1 MDLLKNGTSGGD
13 GDDSTGQTL
22 ATGSQDIAA
31 LAGLFATD
39 GVVRFHI
46 YEK

>member
-39 GVVRFHI
+39 GVVRLRSHQ
-46 YEK
+46 E